1 MVKDLFLQVLA
12 ILISILACQFMLMG
26 KSGWNKDWLFGIVGG
41 ICAVFCVSL
50 PITFDGFRWDL
61 RWVVLILTF
70 LYGSRRAGFLA
81 MIMMLLY
88 RIAMGGDAL
97 FLVYFSVALNTF
109 SLMLL
114 RPRFIHWQPWV
125 RVPVLTVCGL
135 FSFCL
140 TLTQLY
146 GYSRL
151 KQETFFFQ
159 HGYSSVLLI
168 AALYVATLLV
178 AGLLIEN
185 IAETFKMRQEL
196 AQSEKLMVMSE
207 LAASVAHEIRNPLTV
222 VRGFLQLTRE
232 TLVDKNKE
240 FISTAITELDRAE
253 KIISDYLSF
262 AKPQLDHVTEFL
274 LVEVVRST
282 TDLVQAFALM
292 HGVELNVRLNGN
304 PRLYSD
310 KYKLQQVLMNVL
322 KNAVEA
328 IEGGGTVEIE
338 VVERGDQAIVLVT
351 DTGKGMTPEQLKRL
365 GSPYYSMKETGTG
378 LGLMV
383 TFRLVEAMK
392 GTIRFTSVPGTGT
405 QVELVFP
412 LAAPAKSKAVAVL

>member
-12 ILISILACQFMLMG
+12 ILVSIMACQFMLMG
-26 KSGWNKDWLFGIVGG
+26 KSGWNKDWLFGIIGG
-41 ICAVFCVSL
+41 ICAVFCVTL
-50 PITFDGFRWDL
+50 PISFDGFRWDL
-61 RWVVLILTF
+61 RWVPLILTF
-70 LYGSRRAGFLA
+70 LYGSRRAGLLA
-81 MIMMLLY
+81 TVMMLLY
-88 RIAMGGDAL
+88 RIAQGGDAL
-97 FLVYFSVALNTF
+97 FLVYFPVLLNTLYL
-109 SLMLL
+109 SLL
-114 RPRFIHWQPWV
+114 RPRFIQWQPWV
-125 RVPVLTVCGL
+125 RVPMLVACGL
-135 FSFCL
+135 FSFCV
-140 TLTQLY
+140 TLSHLY
-146 GYSRL
+146 IYSRV
-151 KQETFFFQ
+151 KHETLFFQ
-159 HGYSSVLLI
+159 HGISSVLII
-168 AALYVATLLV
+168 AALYVVTMLV

-240 FISTAITELDRAE
+240 FITTAIAELDRAE

-262 AKPQLDHVTEFL
+262 AKPQLEHISEL
-274 LVEVVRST
+274 SLVEIVRTT
-282 TDLVQAFALM
+282 TDLIQAYAVM
-292 HGVELNVRLNGN
+292 HGVELQVRLSGN
-304 PRLYSD
+304 PLLNSD
-310 KYKLQQVLMNVL
+310 KYKLQQVLMNVM

-338 VVERGDQAIVLVT
+338 IAERKDQAIVLVT

-383 TFRLVEAMK
+383 TFRLIEAMK

-405 QVELVFP
+405 QVEMMFP
-412 LAAPAKSKAVAVL
+412 LAR